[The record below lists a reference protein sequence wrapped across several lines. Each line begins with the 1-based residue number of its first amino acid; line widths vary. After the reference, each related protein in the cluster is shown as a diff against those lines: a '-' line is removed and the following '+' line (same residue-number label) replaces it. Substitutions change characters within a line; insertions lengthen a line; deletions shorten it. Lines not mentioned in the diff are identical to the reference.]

1 MDDRPALADWF
12 PPPAPA
18 AWEPLARAAL
28 KGRDP
33 ERLVRALLDGPTVR
47 PLYTDAPAPALS
59 PALARSGAWE
69 IRAELLHPD
78 PAAVAAEAARGANAV
93 LLRDPA
99 RQGWTSARLAPLL
112 DAAGELALVLD
123 CGADGLGALEAL
135 QERAGVPRG
144 GLLIDP
150 LGELAAR
157 GGEAALAP
165 AWDGLARALGL
176 PAPPEVHLAS
186 LSTLPVDE
194 AGAEAA
200 TGLAWLLSAGAELLR
215 AMDARGVSPA
225 AVAPRLELTVG
236 VGSDQL
242 VGLARLRAVRR
253 LWARLLEACG
263 LSPAESRVRVHARQL
278 ARGLSRRDPWTNLL
292 RGSMAGFV
300 GAVGGADSVTVLPFD
315 HALGRS
321 DALGLRLATNTQ
333 LLLSME
339 SHLGA
344 TVDPCH
350 GAWSFEALTDEL
362 CAAAWQR
369 FTELEAA
376 GGARAALVSGALQQQ
391 VGAESAK
398 RQRRIGSRKDVLVGV
413 SSYVDLG
420 ATPLER
426 PPAVPLAPRSGP
438 VPALMPVRDAAPWE
452 ALQDAGQSSDET
464 VFLACWGPLRAHKAR
479 ADWVANLVQ
488 AAGLPAVTGP
498 ADADPT
504 AILAAFAT
512 SKARAAVICA
522 PDSAAAEALAAL
534 EGPLSQAGARW
545 IAVAG
550 KALADQT
557 DRPLLYEGCAALD
570 EMTALHAAL
579 ELRP

>member
-1 MDDRPALADWF
+1 
-12 PPPAPA
+12 
-18 AWEPLARAAL
+18 
-28 KGRDP
+28 
-33 ERLVRALLDGPTVR
+33 
-47 PLYTDAPAPALS
+47 
-59 PALARSGAWE
+59 
-69 IRAELLHPD
+69 
-78 PAAVAAEAARGANAV
+78 V

-99 RQGWTSARLAPLL
+99 RAGWTSARLAPLL

-123 CGADGLGALEAL
+123 CGADGLSALEAL

-157 GGEAALAP
+157 GGDGELAP

-176 PAPPEVHLAS
+176 PAPAEVRLAS

-194 AGAEAA
+194 AGAETA
-200 TGLAWLLSAGAELLR
+200 TGLAWLLAAGAELLR
-215 AMDARGVSPA
+215 AMDTRGISPA
-225 AVAPRLELTVG
+225 AVAQRLELTVG

-253 LWARLLEACG
+253 LWARLLQACG
-263 LSPAESRVRVHARQL
+263 LSPVESRVRVHARQL

-292 RGSMAGFV
+292 RGTMAGFV

-350 GAWSFEALTDEL
+350 GAWSFEALTEEL

-369 FTELEAA
+369 FQELEAA
-376 GGARAALVSGALQQQ
+376 GGARAVLVSGALRER
-391 VGAESAK
+391 VGAEAAR
-398 RQRRIGSRKDVLVGV
+398 RQKRIGSRKDVLVGV
-413 SSYVDLG
+413 SSFVDLG
-420 ATPLER
+420 AAPLER
-426 PPAVPLAPRSGP
+426 PPAAVLAPRPGP
-438 VPALMPVRDAAPWE
+438 VAALAPVRDAAPWE
-452 ALQDAGQSSDET
+452 GLQAAGQGSDES

-498 ADADPT
+498 AGADPT

-512 SKARAAVICA
+512 SGARAAVICA
-522 PDSAAAEALAAL
+522 PDAAAAEALATL
-534 EGPLSQAGARW
+534 EGPLVAAGARW
-545 IAVAG
+545 IGVAG
-550 KALADQT
+550 RALADQT
-557 DRPLLYEGCAALD
+557 DRPLIYEGCAALD
-570 EMTALHAAL
+570 EMLALHTAL